1 MSAATRNN
9 SPSASSAPDP
19 QANETLIREG
29 RARARALIRDWNL
42 KHAYING
49 EWRAADSRETLDVI
63 DPAKGDVVGAVPFM
77 RTSEA
82 RQAIDAAHAA
92 FPAWSRMLAR
102 ERSDILRRWRVLLE
116 THQED
121 LAALITLE
129 QGKPLDQAL
138 REVVGAIAYAEWY
151 GEEAKR
157 AYGQTMPATQRD
169 RRVVVQKHPVGVVAA
184 ITPWNFPLTMVVRK
198 CAPALAAGCT
208 VIVKPAE
215 DTPLSALAAAKLAEQ
230 AGFPPGV
237 FNVVTGLPH
246 PIGEALTGDGRV
258 RMLSFT
264 GSTSVGKRLMEQCAP
279 TMKKLSLELGGNAPF
294 IVMDDADLDAAV
306 AGAMISKFRNSGQTC
321 VCANRIFV
329 QDGVYDAFVEKFVA
343 ASKAQT
349 IGNGFVPGTELGP
362 LINRQA
368 VAKVE
373 RLVADAQKRGA
384 NLTYGAPLPDEGFFT
399 RPLVMTDVPHDADCF
414 DEELFAP
421 VAPIYRFSAE
431 DEVIKLANRVR
442 TGLSSYI
449 YSRDIGRIQRLAD
462 RLEAGVVGIN
472 DGTTSHEG
480 APFGGVKESGQGREG
495 GHWGLEEYLEPKYLN
510 YALKSGI

>member
-1 MSAATRNN
+1 
-9 SPSASSAPDP
+9 
-19 QANETLIREG
+19 
-29 RARARALIRDWNL
+29 
-42 KHAYING
+42 
-49 EWRAADSRETLDVI
+49 
-63 DPAKGDVVGAVPFM
+63 
-77 RTSEA
+77 
-82 RQAIDAAHAA
+82 
-92 FPAWSRMLAR
+92 
-102 ERSDILRRWRVLLE
+102 
-116 THQED
+116 
-121 LAALITLE
+121 
-129 QGKPLDQAL
+129 
-138 REVVGAIAYAEWY
+138 
-151 GEEAKR
+151 
-157 AYGQTMPATQRD
+157 
-169 RRVVVQKHPVGVVAA
+169 
-184 ITPWNFPLTMVVRK
+184 MVVRK

-230 AGFPPGV
+230 AGFPAGV

-246 PIGEALTGDGRV
+246 PIGEALTGDHRV

-384 NLTYGAPLPDEGFFT
+384 TLIYGAPLPEEGFFT
-399 RPLVMTDVPHDADCF
+399 RTLVMTDMPDDADCF

-421 VAPIYRFSAE
+421 VAPIYRFGTE
-431 DEVIKLANRVR
+431 DEVIKLSNRVR

-462 RLEAGVVGIN
+462 QLETGVVGIN

-510 YALKSGI
+510 YAL

>member
-1 MSAATRNN
+1 MSAATPN
-9 SPSASSAPDP
+9 SPANAKSAPDTSP
-19 QANETLIREG
+19 GHRTNDEAIRQGRE
-29 RARARALIRDWNL
+29 RARAVIRDWNL
-42 KHAYING
+42 TQAYING
-49 EWRAADSRETLDVI
+49 QWRAADSRETLDVI
-63 DPAKGDVVGAVPFM
+63 DPAKGDVIGAVPFM

-82 RQAIDAAHAA
+82 RQAIDAAHSA
-92 FPAWSRMLAR
+92 FPKWSNMLAR
-102 ERSDILRRWRVLLE
+102 ERAGILRRWRDLLE
-116 THQED
+116 AHQED

-157 AYGQTMPATQRD
+157 AYGQTMPATQGN

-184 ITPWNFPLTMVVRK
+184 ITPWNFPLTMVMRK

-230 AGFPPGV
+230 AGFPPGI

-246 PIGEALTGDGRV
+246 PIGEALTGDHRV

-264 GSTSVGKRLMEQCAP
+264 GSTAVGKRLMEQCAP

-294 IVMDDADLDAAV
+294 IVMDDADLQAAV

-329 QDGVYDAFVEKFVA
+329 QDGLYDAFVEKFVA
-343 ASKAQT
+343 ASNAQT
-349 IGNGFVPGTELGP
+349 MGNGFIPGTELGP
-362 LINRQA
+362 LINQQA

-373 RLVADAQKRGA
+373 RLVGDAQKRGA
-384 NLTYGAPLPDEGFFT
+384 TLIYGAPLPKEGFFT
-399 RPLVMTDVPHDADCF
+399 RPLVMTDVPLDADCF

-421 VAPIYRFSAE
+421 VAPIYRFKTK
-431 DEVIKLANRVR
+431 DEVIGLANQVR
-442 TGLSSYI
+442 AGLSSYI

-462 RLEAGVVGIN
+462 RLETGVVGIN

-495 GHWGLEEYLEPKYLN
+495 GHWGFEEYLEPKYLN
-510 YALKSGI
+510 YAL

>member
-1 MSAATRNN
+1 MSSAAPNVT
-9 SPSASSAPDP
+9 AD
-19 QANETLIREG
+19 ANETVIREG
-29 RARARALIRDWNL
+29 RARARKVIRDWEL
-42 KHAYING
+42 KRAYING
-49 EWRAADSRETLDVI
+49 VWRDADSRETLDVM
-63 DPAKGDVVGAVPFM
+63 DPAKGDVIGAVPFM

-82 RQAIDAAHAA
+82 RKAIDAAHAA
-92 FPAWSRMLAR
+92 FPLWSRTLAR
-102 ERSDILRRWRVLLE
+102 ERADILRRWRDLLE
-116 THQED
+116 AHQEE
-121 LAALITLE
+121 LASLITLE
-129 QGKPLDQAL
+129 QGKPYDQAL

-230 AGFPPGV
+230 AGFPAGV
-237 FNVVTGLPH
+237 FNVVTGLPQ
-246 PIGEALTGDGRV
+246 PIGEALTGDERV

-264 GSTSVGKRLMEQCAP
+264 GSTEVGKRLMAQCAP

-294 IVMDDADLDAAV
+294 IVMDDADIDAAV

-329 QDGVYDAFVEKFVA
+329 QNSVYNVFVEKFIA

-349 IGNGFVPGTELGP
+349 VGNGFVPGTEIGP

-373 RLVADAQKRGA
+373 RLVENAKKAGA
-384 NLTYGAPLPDEGFFT
+384 TLIYGADLPKEGHFT

-414 DEELFAP
+414 HEELFAP
-421 VAPIYRFSAE
+421 VAPIYRFESEA
-431 DEVIKLANRVR
+431 EVIELANRVR
-442 TGLSSYI
+442 TGLSSYL
-449 YSRDIGRIQRLAD
+449 YSRDVGRIQRIAD
-462 RLEAGVVGIN
+462 QLETGVVGIN

-495 GHWGLEEYLEPKYLN
+495 GHWGFEEYLEPKYLN
-510 YALKSGI
+510 YALASH

>member
-1 MSAATRNN
+1 MSSVTPN
-9 SPSASSAPDP
+9 SSSD
-19 QANETLIREG
+19 ANETAIREG
-29 RARARALIRDWNL
+29 RARARNVIRDWDL

-49 EWRAADSRETLDVI
+49 VWRDADSREVLDVI
-63 DPAKGDVVGAVPFM
+63 DPAKGDVIGGVPFM

-82 RQAIDAAHAA
+82 RSAIDAAHDA
-92 FPAWSRMLAR
+92 FPGWSRMLAKD
-102 ERSDILRRWRVLLE
+102 RSIILRRWRDLLE
-116 THQED
+116 SHMEE
-121 LAALITLE
+121 LASLITLE
-129 QGKPLDQAL
+129 QGKPYDQAR

-151 GEEAKR
+151 AEEAKR

-208 VIVKPAE
+208 VVVKPAE
-215 DTPLSALAAAKLAEQ
+215 DTPLSALAAAKLADQ

-237 FNVVTGLPH
+237 FNVVTGLPQ
-246 PIGEALTGDGRV
+246 PIAEALTGDERV

-264 GSTSVGKRLMEQCAP
+264 GSTEVGKRLMAQCAP

-294 IVMDDADLDAAV
+294 IVMDDADMDAAV

-321 VCANRIFV
+321 VCANRIFI
-329 QDGVYDAFVEKFVA
+329 QDGVYDAFVEKFIA
-343 ASKAQT
+343 ASNAQT
-349 IGNGFVPGTELGP
+349 IGNGFVPGTDIGP

-373 RLVADAQKRGA
+373 RLVDNAKKAGA
-384 NLTYGAPLPDEGFFT
+384 TLFYGADVPQQGHFI
-399 RPLVMTDVPHDADCF
+399 RPLVMTDVPIDADCF

-421 VAPIYRFSAE
+421 VAPIYRFKIE
-431 DEVIKLANRVR
+431 DEVINLANRVR
-442 TGLSSYI
+442 TGLSSYL
-449 YSRDIGRIQRLAD
+449 YSRDIGRIQRIAD

-495 GHWGLEEYLEPKYLN
+495 GHWGFEEYLEPKYLN
-510 YALKSGI
+510 YALGGN

>member
-1 MSAATRNN
+1 MISEADQTA
-9 SPSASSAPDP
+9 
-19 QANETLIREG
+19 IRDG
-29 RARARALIRDWNL
+29 RDRARSVIRNWNL
-42 KHAYING
+42 KQAYING
-49 EWRAADSRETLDVI
+49 EWRDADSREVLDVI
-63 DPAKGDVVGAVPFM
+63 DPAKGDVVGGVPFM

-82 RQAIDAAHAA
+82 RRAIDAAHNA
-92 FPAWSRMLAR
+92 FPAWAGKLAR
-102 ERSDILRRWRVLLE
+102 ERSEILRRWRDLLE
-116 THQED
+116 AHQED
-121 LAALITLE
+121 LASLITLE
-129 QGKPLDQAL
+129 QGKPYDQAL

-230 AGFPPGV
+230 AGFPAGV
-237 FNVVTGLPH
+237 FNVVTGLPQ
-246 PIGEALTGDGRV
+246 PIAEALTGDARV

-264 GSTSVGKRLMEQCAP
+264 GSTEVGKRLMAQCAP

-294 IVMDDADLDAAV
+294 IVMDDADIDAAV
-306 AGAMISKFRNSGQTC
+306 SGAMISKFRNSGQTC

-329 QDGVYDAFVEKFVA
+329 QDAVYDAFVEKFVA
-343 ASKAQT
+343 ASNAQT

-373 RLVADAQKRGA
+373 RLVENAKKAGA
-384 NLTYGAPLPDEGFFT
+384 TLMYGAELPAEGHFT
-399 RPLVMTDVPHDADCF
+399 RPLVMTDVPHDAACF
-414 DEELFAP
+414 EEELFAP
-421 VAPIYRFSAE
+421 VAPIYRFTTE
-431 DEVIKLANRVR
+431 DEVIELANRVR
-442 TGLSSYI
+442 TGLSSYL
-449 YSRDIGRIQRLAD
+449 YSRDIGRIQRIAD
-462 RLEAGVVGIN
+462 RLETGVVGIN

-495 GHWGLEEYLEPKYLN
+495 GHWGFEEYLEPKYLN
-510 YALKSGI
+510 YALGGN

>member
-1 MSAATRNN
+1 MTSAAPN
-9 SPSASSAPDP
+9 ASSGLSPD
-19 QANETLIREG
+19 ATENAIREG
-29 RARARALIRDWNL
+29 RARARKVIRDWDL
-42 KHAYING
+42 GHAYVNG
-49 EWRAADSRETLDVI
+49 KWCDADSREVLDVI
-63 DPAKGDVVGAVPFM
+63 DPAKGDVIGAVPFM

-82 RQAIDAAHAA
+82 RKAIDAAYQA
-92 FPAWSRMLAR
+92 FPAWSTMLAR
-102 ERSDILRRWRVLLE
+102 QRSVLLRRWRDLLE
-116 THQED
+116 AHQEE
-121 LAALITLE
+121 LASLITLE
-129 QGKPLDQAL
+129 QGKPYDQAL
-138 REVVGAIAYAEWY
+138 REVIGAIAYAEWY

-157 AYGQTMPATQRD
+157 AYGQTMPAVQRD

-208 VIVKPAE
+208 VVVKPAE

-230 AGFPPGV
+230 AGFPAGV
-237 FNVVTGLPH
+237 FNVVTGLPL
-246 PIGEALTGDGRV
+246 PIAEALTGDERV

-264 GSTSVGKRLMEQCAP
+264 GSTEVGKRLMVQCAP
-279 TMKKLSLELGGNAPF
+279 TVKKLSLELGGNAPF
-294 IVMDDADLDAAV
+294 IVMDDADLEAAV

-329 QDGVYDAFVEKFVA
+329 QEGVYDAFVEKFIT
-343 ASKAQT
+343 ASRALT
-349 IGNGFVPGTELGP
+349 IGNGFVPGTEIGP

-373 RLVADAQKRGA
+373 RLVENARNAGA
-384 NLTYGAPLPDEGFFT
+384 NLHYGAELPGDGYFA
-399 RPLVMTDVPHDADCF
+399 RPLVMTEVPHDAACF

-421 VAPIYRFSAE
+421 VAPVYRFSTE
-431 DEVIKLANRVR
+431 EEVISLCNRVR
-442 TGLSSYI
+442 TGLSSYL
-449 YSRDIGRIQRLAD
+449 YSRDIGRIQRIAD
-462 RLEAGVVGIN
+462 GLETGVVGIN

-510 YALKSGI
+510 YVIGGN

>member
-1 MSAATRNN
+1 MSAVSTAPQEKNASPPDVAATADEAI
-9 SPSASSAPDP
+9 SA
-19 QANETLIREG
+19 G
-29 RARARALIRDWNL
+29 RSRARALIRDWNL
-42 KHAYING
+42 DKAFING
-49 EWRAADSRETLDVI
+49 QWCRADSRETIDVH
-63 DPAKGDVVGAVPFM
+63 DPATGKVIGDVPFL

-82 RQAIDAAHAA
+82 RRAIDAADDA
-92 FPAWSRMLAR
+92 FPTWSGMLAKDR
-102 ERSDILRRWRVLLE
+102 AGYLKRWRDLLE
-116 THQED
+116 RYQDD

-129 QGKPLDQAL
+129 QGKPFDQAQ

-151 GEEAKR
+151 AEEAKR

-208 VIVKPAE
+208 VVIKPAE
-215 DTPLSALAAAKLAEQ
+215 DTPISALAAAKLAEM
-230 AGFPPGV
+230 AGFPAGV
-237 FNVVTGLPH
+237 FNVVTGLPT
-246 PIGEALTGDGRV
+246 PIGEALTGDPRV

-264 GSTSVGKRLMEQCAP
+264 GSTEVGKRLIVQCAP
-279 TMKKLSLELGGNAPF
+279 TVKKLSLELGGNAPF
-294 IVMDDADLDAAV
+294 IVMDDADIDAAV

-329 QDGVYDAFVEKFVA
+329 QDGVYDRFVEKFIVA
-343 ASKAQT
+343 SNAQT
-349 IGNGFVPGTELGP
+349 IGNGFVPGTDLGP

-373 RLVADAQKRGA
+373 RLIENAQKGGA
-384 NLTYGAPLPDEGFFT
+384 VLHYGAERPGDGHFV
-399 RPLVMTDVPHDADCF
+399 RPLVMTDVALDADCF

-421 VAPIYRFSAE
+421 VAPIYRFKTE
-431 DEVIKLANRVR
+431 DEVVALSNRVR
-442 TGLSSYI
+442 AGLSSYL
-449 YSRDIGRIQRLAD
+449 YSRDVGRIHRIAD
-462 RLEAGVVGIN
+462 RLETGVVGIN

-495 GHWGLEEYLEPKYLN
+495 GHWGLDEYLEPKYLN
-510 YALKSGI
+510 FALG

>member
-1 MSAATRNN
+1 M
-9 SPSASSAPDP
+9 SSATP
-19 QANETLIREG
+19 QTVSNSDDQAIREG
-29 RARARALIRDWNL
+29 RARARNLIREWDL
-42 KHAYING
+42 RHAYING
-49 EWRAADSRETLDVI
+49 LWQDADSRETLDVI
-63 DPAKGDVVGAVPFM
+63 DPARGDVIGAVPFM

-82 RQAIDAAHAA
+82 RRAIDAAHDA
-92 FPAWSRMLAR
+92 FAGWSRRLAKDR
-102 ERSDILRRWRVLLE
+102 AAILRRWRDLLE
-116 THQED
+116 THQEY

-129 QGKPLDQAL
+129 QGKPYDQAL
-138 REVVGAIAYAEWY
+138 REVIGAIAYAEWY

-157 AYGQTMPATQRD
+157 AYAQTMPATQRD
-169 RRVVVQKHPVGVVAA
+169 RRVVVQKHPAGVVAA

-208 VIVKPAE
+208 VVVKPAE

-230 AGFPPGV
+230 AGFPAGV
-237 FNVVTGLPH
+237 FNVVTGLPQ
-246 PIGEALTGDGRV
+246 PIGEALTGDERV

-264 GSTSVGKRLMEQCAP
+264 GSTEVGKRLMAQCAP
-279 TMKKLSLELGGNAPF
+279 TVKKLSLELGGNAPF
-294 IVMDDADLDAAV
+294 IVMDDADIDAAV

-329 QDGVYDAFVEKFVA
+329 QDGVYDAFVEKFIS
-343 ASKAQT
+343 ASNAQT
-349 IGNGFVPGTELGP
+349 IGNGFVPGTEIGP

-373 RLVADAQKRGA
+373 RLVENARKAGA
-384 NLTYGAPLPDEGFFT
+384 TLVYGAERPKDGHFV

-414 DEELFAP
+414 NEELFAP
-421 VAPIYRFSAE
+421 VAPVYRFATE
-431 DEVIKLANRVR
+431 DEVIELANRVR
-442 TGLSSYI
+442 TGLSSYL
-449 YSRDIGRIQRLAD
+449 YTRDIGRIQRIAD
-462 RLEAGVVGIN
+462 NLETGVVGIN

-510 YALKSGI
+510 YAIGGQ

>member
-1 MSAATRNN
+1 MSSAAPNTN
-9 SPSASSAPDP
+9 
-19 QANETLIREG
+19 ANEVAIREG
-29 RARARALIRDWNL
+29 RARARNVIRDWGL
-42 KHAYING
+42 KRAYING
-49 EWRAADSRETLDVI
+49 VWRDADSREVLDVI
-63 DPAKGDVVGAVPFM
+63 DPAKGDVIGAVPFM

-82 RQAIDAAHAA
+82 RQAIDAAHEA
-92 FPAWSRMLAR
+92 FQGWSRMLAK
-102 ERSDILRRWRVLLE
+102 ERSAILRRWRDLLE
-116 THQED
+116 AHQEE
-121 LAALITLE
+121 LASLITLE
-129 QGKPLDQAL
+129 QGKPYDQAL

-230 AGFPPGV
+230 AGFPAGV
-237 FNVVTGLPH
+237 FNVVTGQPH
-246 PIGEALTGDGRV
+246 PIGEALTGDSRV

-264 GSTSVGKRLMEQCAP
+264 GSTAVGKRLMEQCAS

-294 IVMDDADLDAAV
+294 IVMDDADIDAAV
-306 AGAMISKFRNSGQTC
+306 SGAMISKFRNSGQTC

-329 QDGVYDAFVEKFVA
+329 QDGLYDAFVEKFVA

-349 IGNGFVPGTELGP
+349 MGNGFVPGMEIGP

-373 RLVADAQKRGA
+373 RLVENAKKAGA
-384 NLTYGAPLPDEGFFT
+384 RLIYGADLPGEGYFT

-414 DEELFAP
+414 NEELFAP
-421 VAPIYRFSAE
+421 VAPIYRFSTE
-431 DEVIKLANRVR
+431 NEVIELANRVS
-442 TGLSSYI
+442 TGLSSYL
-449 YSRDIGRIQRLAD
+449 YSRDVGRIQRIAD
-462 RLEAGVVGIN
+462 NLETGVVGIN

-495 GHWGLEEYLEPKYLN
+495 GHWGFEEYLEPKYLN
-510 YALKSGI
+510 YALGGS

>member
-1 MSAATRNN
+1 MLRIRPFRNG
-9 SPSASSAPDP
+9 
-19 QANETLIREG
+19 QICWRV
-29 RARARALIRDWNL
+29 
-42 KHAYING
+42 NG
-49 EWRAADSRETLDVI
+49 
-63 DPAKGDVVGAVPFM
+63 PAFC
-77 RTSEA
+77 
-82 RQAIDAAHAA
+82 
-92 FPAWSRMLAR
+92 
-102 ERSDILRRWRVLLE
+102 RRWRDLLE
-116 THQED
+116 AHQED

-157 AYGQTMPATQRD
+157 AYGQTMPATQGN

-246 PIGEALTGDGRV
+246 PIGEALTGDHRV

-264 GSTSVGKRLMEQCAP
+264 GSTAVGKRLMEQCAP

-294 IVMDDADLDAAV
+294 IVMDDADLQAAV

-329 QDGVYDAFVEKFVA
+329 QDGLYDAFVEKFVA
-343 ASKAQT
+343 ASNAQT
-349 IGNGFVPGTELGP
+349 MGNGFIPGTELGP
-362 LINRQA
+362 LINQQA

-373 RLVADAQKRGA
+373 RLVGDAQKRGA
-384 NLTYGAPLPDEGFFT
+384 TLIYGAPLPKEGFFT
-399 RPLVMTDVPHDADCF
+399 RPLVMTDVPLDADCF

-421 VAPIYRFSAE
+421 VAPIYRFKTE
-431 DEVIKLANRVR
+431 DEVIGLAQSGACR
-442 TGLSSYI
+442 T
-449 YSRDIGRIQRLAD
+449 
-462 RLEAGVVGIN
+462 VV
-472 DGTTSHEG
+472 
-480 APFGGVKESGQGREG
+480 
-495 GHWGLEEYLEPKYLN
+495 LYL
-510 YALKSGI
+510 

>member
-1 MSAATRNN
+1 MSAVSNA
-9 SPSASSAPDP
+9 APDAS
-19 QANETLIREG
+19 QTAIREG
-29 RARARALIRDWNL
+29 RSRARKLIADWNL
-42 KHAYING
+42 DKAFING
-49 EWRAADSRETLDVI
+49 EWARADSREAIDVY
-63 DPAKGDVVGAVPFM
+63 DPATGKVIGDVPFM

-82 RQAIDAAHAA
+82 RRAIDAADAA
-92 FPAWSRMLAR
+92 FPAWSRMLAK
-102 ERSDILRRWRVLLE
+102 ERSGYIKRWRDLLE
-116 THQED
+116 QYQDD

-129 QGKPLDQAL
+129 QGKPYDQAL

-151 GEEAKR
+151 AEEAKR

-208 VIVKPAE
+208 IVVKPAE
-215 DTPLSALAAAKLAEQ
+215 DTPISALAAAKLAEM
-230 AGFPPGV
+230 AGFPAGV
-237 FNVVTGLPH
+237 FNIVTGQPM
-246 PIGEALTGDGRV
+246 PIGEALTGDPRV

-264 GSTSVGKRLMEQCAP
+264 GSTEVGKRLMVQCAP
-279 TMKKLSLELGGNAPF
+279 TVKKLSLELGGNAPF
-294 IVMDDADLDAAV
+294 IVMDDADIDAAV

-329 QDGVYDAFVEKFVA
+329 QDGVYESFVEKFIA
-343 ASKAQT
+343 ASHAQS
-349 IGNGFVPGTELGP
+349 IGNGFIPGTDIGP

-373 RLVADAQKRGA
+373 RLIDDAKKRGA
-384 NLTYGAPLPDEGFFT
+384 IMHYGADRPEEGHFI
-399 RPLVMTDVPHDADCF
+399 RSLVMTDVPLDADCF
-414 DEELFAP
+414 NEELFAP
-421 VAPIYRFSAE
+421 VAPIYRFRTEA
-431 DEVIKLANRVR
+431 EVIELSNRVR
-442 TGLSSYI
+442 AGLSSYLF
-449 YSRDIGRIQRLAD
+449 SRDIGRIQRIAD
-462 RLEAGVVGIN
+462 GLESGVVGIN

-510 YALKSGI
+510 YALG

>member
-1 MSAATRNN
+1 MSSVAPKSADST
-9 SPSASSAPDP
+9 PSN
-19 QANETLIREG
+19 ANETAIREG
-29 RARARALIRDWNL
+29 RARARAVIRDWDL
-42 KHAYING
+42 TRAYING
-49 EWRAADSRETLDVI
+49 EWREADSREKLDVI
-63 DPAKGDVVGAVPFM
+63 DPAKGDVIGGVPFM

-82 RQAIDAAHAA
+82 RRAIDAAYEA
-92 FPAWSRMLAR
+92 FPAWSTRLAKDR
-102 ERSDILRRWRVLLE
+102 AAILRRWRDLLE
-116 THQED
+116 THQEE
-121 LAALITLE
+121 LASLITLE
-129 QGKPLDQAL
+129 QGKPYDQAM

-151 GEEAKR
+151 SEEAKR

-169 RRVVVQKHPVGVVAA
+169 RRVVVQKHAVGVVAA

-208 VIVKPAE
+208 VVVKPAE
-215 DTPLSALAAAKLAEQ
+215 DTPLSALAAAKLAHQ

-237 FNVVTGLPH
+237 FNVVTGLPQ
-246 PIGEALTGDGRV
+246 PIGEALTGDERV

-264 GSTSVGKRLMEQCAP
+264 GSTEVGKRLMAQCAP

-294 IVMDDADLDAAV
+294 IVMDDADIDVAV

-329 QDGVYDAFVEKFVA
+329 QDGVYDAFVEKFIA
-343 ASKAQT
+343 ASNAQT
-349 IGNGFVPGTELGP
+349 IGNGFIPGMELGP

-373 RLVADAQKRGA
+373 RLVQNAQKAGA
-384 NLTYGAPLPDEGFFT
+384 TLHYGAELPVDGHFT
-399 RPLVMTDVPHDADCF
+399 RPLVMTDVPLDADCF

-421 VAPIYRFSAE
+421 VAPIYRFETE
-431 DEVIKLANRVR
+431 DEAITLANRVR
-442 TGLSSYI
+442 TGLSSYV
-449 YSRDIGRIQRLAD
+449 YSRDVGRIQRIAD

-510 YALKSGI
+510 YAIG